1 MVDIRAI
8 LRGRSFNVLNGDL
21 SGALDDAVPSPPM
34 RLLVVTARYPT
45 PDRPA
50 AGAFVRDR
58 LGDPSVVSVV
68 IAPVSYSARGWRR
81 YLAMLWAA
89 LTRRGRFDG
98 VEGHFVLPSGV
109 IALVAA
115 RLRRLP
121 LVVYAHGADVRDM
134 AKRNAVYGWL
144 ARRVLRGADAV
155 VTNSLETQRLVAGLG
170 ATSTVVPPGIDLSR
184 FAPRPLPR
192 ERRVLYLG
200 GDVEHK
206 GVSIAH
212 ELADTLVGP
221 GIREV
226 DPSQVP
232 ALMSQHTVVLVPS
245 LAEPFGLVAAE
256 AIAAGRWVVANAVG
270 GLAEIVTDGVNG
282 SLVSDGDFA
291 GAVARV
297 PGYDPATVASTA
309 DRFSI
314 EEHRRRM
321 AETWMG
327 VLEGRRRQGTK

>member
-1 MVDIRAI
+1 
-8 LRGRSFNVLNGDL
+8 
-21 SGALDDAVPSPPM
+21 M

-45 PDRPA
+45 ADRPA

-58 LGDPSVVSVV
+58 LNDPSLVSVV
-68 IAPVSYSARGWRR
+68 IAPASYSTSGWQR
-81 YLAMLWAA
+81 YLAMLWSA
-89 LTRRGRFDG
+89 LTRRGHFDG

-134 AKRNAVYGWL
+134 ANRNAVYAWL
-144 ARRVLRGADAV
+144 ARRAVRGADAV
-155 VTNSLETQRLVAGLG
+155 VTNSPETARQVAALG
-170 ATSTVVPPGIDLSR
+170 ARSTVVPPGIDLSR
-184 FAPRPLPR
+184 FSPQPLPR

-206 GVSIAH
+206 GIEIAR

-226 DPSQVP
+226 DPSEVP
-232 ALMSQHTVVLVPS
+232 ALMSEHTVVLVPS
-245 LAEPFGLVAAE
+245 RAEPFGLVAAE
-256 AIAAGRWVVANAVG
+256 AIASGRWVVASAVG
-270 GLAEIVTDGVNG
+270 GLPDIVSDGVNG

-291 GAVARV
+291 GALASV
-297 PGYDPATVASTA
+297 PAYDPATVASTA
-309 DRFSI
+309 GRFSI
-314 EEHRRRM
+314 EEHRGRM
-321 AETWMG
+321 KETWLA
-327 VLEGRRRQGTK
+327 VLEGRGVSTG